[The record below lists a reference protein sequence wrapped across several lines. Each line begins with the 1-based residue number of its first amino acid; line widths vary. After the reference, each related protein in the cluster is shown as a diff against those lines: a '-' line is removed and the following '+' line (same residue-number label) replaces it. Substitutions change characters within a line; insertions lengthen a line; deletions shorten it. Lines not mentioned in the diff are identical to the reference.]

1 LYHCDKNYQ
10 VQILS
15 VSQLMLTAFTDRI
28 ARLDSH
34 HRVLIALTLAVATF
48 FMLPPSFSLMVT
60 FVLVWLVFV
69 GATLGMM
76 WLSILLV
83 HPRDSPRL
91 SQLEDSSRTLI
102 LILVVSAAV
111 ASLLAVIAMLGH
123 STDANQATHTTL
135 AIVTVVGSWTLVHTI
150 FTLRYAHLYYGSNLD
165 PAKRLGGLDFP
176 HEPEPDYLDFA
187 YFSFV
192 IGMTS
197 QVSDVAI
204 GSKPMRRTALI
215 HGVLSFAFNAIIIAL
230 TISGLSSML

>member
-1 LYHCDKNYQ
+1 
-10 VQILS
+10 
-15 VSQLMLTAFTDRI
+15 MPTAFANRI

-34 HRVLIALTLAVATF
+34 HRVLIALALAIITF
-48 FMLPPSFSLMVT
+48 FFLSASTSLIVRLIVT
-60 FVLVWLVFV
+60 WLVFA

-76 WLSILLV
+76 WLTIVLV

-91 SQLEDSSRTLI
+91 FQLEDSSRTLI
-102 LILVVSAAV
+102 LVLVVSAAV

-123 STDANQATHTTL
+123 STDTNQAAHTTL
-135 AIVTVVGSWTLVHTI
+135 AIFTVIGSWALVHTI
-150 FTLRYAHLYYGSNLD
+150 FTLRYAHLYYGSDLD
-165 PAKRLGGLDFP
+165 PAKRPGGLDFP